1 MAIFNSKVLVYQRV
15 NVVLRCTPTNGSIL
29 LVLGEIGLARV
40 CHIIGARLCGMFSLS
55 WMIKNDRYLWGRNHY
70 IITKKLERWNFR
82 AQDHLHIYIYMHD
95 MYIYIYTYIHT
106 HIYIYIYT
114 HTYIYIHIQ
123 IAFLQIIYLFS
134 QVPGCVHYHPELPID
149 THNYMCITIYYHP
162 FLYIITHDCP
172 VKTILMIHLYSD
184 VLPWGEQTW
193 PENKPFI
200 DDSQF

>member
-1 MAIFNSKVLVYQRV
+1 
-15 NVVLRCTPTNGSIL
+15 
-29 LVLGEIGLARV
+29 
-40 CHIIGARLCGMFSLS
+40 
-55 WMIKNDRYLWGRNHY
+55 MIC
-70 IITKKLERWNFR
+70 
-82 AQDHLHIYIYMHD
+82 
-95 MYIYIYTYIHT
+95 IYTYIHT
-106 HIYIYIYT
+106 H
-114 HTYIYIHIQ
+114 IYIHIQ

-200 DDSQF
+200 DDSPSEKSLHETTEVSIVSYVLPDFTGIWPLDFPHEKSSPFIGNCPTTAMITTGICGTDRWRGLNCFNFFPSWHRGR